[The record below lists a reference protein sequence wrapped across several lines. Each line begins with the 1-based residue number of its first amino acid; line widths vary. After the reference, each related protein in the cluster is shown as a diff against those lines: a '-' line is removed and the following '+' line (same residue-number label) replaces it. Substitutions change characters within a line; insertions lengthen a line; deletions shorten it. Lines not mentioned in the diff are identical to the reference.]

1 MRARSGC
8 GSSLNAAP
16 SSTHTTARSGS
27 DLGQAAAPTGTQ
39 AGGQFGRGLQNQLV
53 QAQAPPVNLSH
64 VIGAGWVEPLLPIHA
79 HDN

>member
-1 MRARSGC
+1 MQHLAAHTQLPGLGVIWARLKHPLVHKLGD
-8 GSSLNAAP
+8 SL
-16 SSTHTTARSGS
+16 
-27 DLGQAAAPTGTQ
+27 
-39 AGGQFGRGLQNQLV
+39 AGGLQNQLV